1 MSSKAEP
8 LVGLVWVA
16 DFDPTTAGGVAAPLW
31 QFLIRTDNESL
42 YFKSGTANTAWTLL
56 SGGGGGGSLTVTDG
70 TTTVANVSMIT
81 IDAASGMFVV
91 DLTGGDAKVGQANS
105 TIQQDG
111 STIVDGT
118 RVINFIG
125 AVVTASTDPDTGL
138 LRADVSYNARFP
150 QTARYTVTGSEPD
163 LTNITINLTSLGIAQ
178 PNTNYNA
185 IVTGGGMAFGVSI
198 DTVQAD
204 NTINSIHIVGGP
216 WTADDVLV
224 ILIIPYVPV

>member
-1 MSSKAEP
+1 MPSKAEP

-31 QFLIRTDNESL
+31 QFLIRTDTEQL
-42 YFKSGTANTAWTLL
+42 YFKSGTANTAWTSL
-56 SGGGGGGSLTVTDG
+56 SGGGGGGSLTVSDG
-70 TTTVANVSMIT
+70 TTSVADVVE
-81 IDAASGMFVV
+81 IDLDPASGFVV
-91 DLTGGDAKVGQANS
+91 TDEGG
-105 TIQQDG
+105 
-111 STIVDGT
+111 
-118 RVINFIG
+118 G
-125 AVVTASTDPDTGL
+125 AVGVAINKS
-138 LRADVSYNARFP
+138 AFFS
-150 QTARYTVTGSEPD
+150 TARYTVTGSEPD
-163 LTNITINLTSLGIAQ
+163 LSSIVISLTSLGIAQ

-224 ILIIPYVPV
+224 ILIVPFVPV